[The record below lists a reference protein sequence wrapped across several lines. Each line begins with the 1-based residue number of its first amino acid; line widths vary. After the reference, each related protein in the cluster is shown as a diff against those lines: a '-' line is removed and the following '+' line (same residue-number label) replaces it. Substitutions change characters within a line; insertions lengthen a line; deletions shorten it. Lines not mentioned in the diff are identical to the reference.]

1 MEILIR
7 LFLWILNRTFG
18 RQNAASLYGSNPMD
32 EKLLLDLEESRQ
44 LEREAQLQTQIVE
57 NFKSTA
63 SAVHGA
69 VDYGEMKWDSF
80 VKVVET
86 PEQFLFCGERS
97 VQKIIAKS
105 AFTDRREIVTLRR
118 VIRRRV
124 SVCELRDD

>member
-63 SAVHGA
+63 SAVHA
-69 VDYGEMKWDSF
+69 SRTVATY
-80 VKVVET
+80 VAA
-86 PEQFLFCGERS
+86 R
-97 VQKIIAKS
+97 
-105 AFTDRREIVTLRR
+105 TLRPLLPPGHQHPR
-118 VIRRRV
+118 SLHRTRQDPPRRRRRGFVDPVGTFAV
-124 SVCELRDD
+124 STVCG

>member
-1 MEILIR
+1 M
-7 LFLWILNRTFG
+7 
-18 RQNAASLYGSNPMD
+18 
-32 EKLLLDLEESRQ
+32 LLDLEESRQ

-69 VDYGEMKWDSF
+69 VDYDEMKWDSF

-86 PEQFLFCGERS
+86 PEQFVFYGERS

-105 AFTDRREIVTLRR
+105 AFTDRREILTLRR
-118 VIRRRV
+118 VIRRHVRE
-124 SVCELRDD
+124 CELRDD